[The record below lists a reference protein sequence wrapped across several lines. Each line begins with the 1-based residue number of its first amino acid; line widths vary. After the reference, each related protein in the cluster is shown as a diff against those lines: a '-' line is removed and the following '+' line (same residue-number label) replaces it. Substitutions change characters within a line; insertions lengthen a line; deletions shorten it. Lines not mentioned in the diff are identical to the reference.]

1 MIETRRIFPLLTT
14 ALLAATMAFPSAAG
28 RAGAQGLTILDQEGS
43 VAPNGTPS
51 ATSQI
56 VDVAVGPNN
65 TRVFDPATVNISV
78 GDTVRWTWGSS
89 FHSVTSGPPCNADLQ
104 YCSPSD
110 TSCGSGILSNV
121 GAVYT
126 HTFTQPGTYS
136 YFCAAH
142 CLSSGMTGTI
152 NVAPACTL
160 PPANMVGW
168 FPGDGTARD
177 VAGGN
182 SGRLQGDVTFVAGK
196 VGQAFRF
203 GGHGDLMGNGD
214 RVVVRN
220 APELQ
225 LQDFTI
231 DAWIKRA
238 SATIVTNDPD
248 SGSPGGTFFAYGNL
262 GYGFG
267 IFQSTGRLFLTQVGV
282 SAGFSATAVTDTN
295 YHHVAVTKQGGT
307 VTFYL
312 DGVAD
317 APISYN
323 PTFVFNTPAGIA
335 ARGDNNVQNAF
346 FGDIDE
352 LEIFNR
358 ALTAAELQAIVTAGA
373 AGKCKPPQ
381 PAAAFSRKAQGTGSF
396 DLDLIPF
403 ATAGVECRNPGASGA
418 YQMIVQF
425 PVPVTVTGATILSGI
440 GAVSGF
446 TVNGDTVTVNLTGV
460 TNAQTLVVNL
470 TGVSDG
476 TSSGNV
482 PVAMGVL
489 IGDTSGN
496 GTVNASDVAQTK
508 ASSGQP
514 TDAMNFR
521 ADVNLSGMINAS
533 DIGLVKS
540 KAGTLLPP

>member
-1 MIETRRIFPLLTT
+1 MTPL
-14 ALLAATMAFPSAAG
+14 SAAG
-28 RAGAQGLTILDQEGS
+28 GAGAQGLTILDQEGA
-43 VAPNGTPS
+43 VVPNATPS

-65 TRVFDPATVNISV
+65 SRIFSPATVSISV

-110 TSCGSGILSNV
+110 TNCGAGTLSNV
-121 GAVYT
+121 GNVYT

-136 YFCAAH
+136 YFCASH
-142 CLSSGMTGTI
+142 CLSGMTGTI
-152 NVAPACTL
+152 NVALACTP

-182 SGRLQGDVTFVAGK
+182 SGRLQGNVTFVAGE

-203 GGHGDLMGNGD
+203 GGHGDTMGNGD

-225 LQDFTI
+225 LQNFTI
-231 DAWIKRA
+231 DAWIRRA
-238 SATIVTNDPD
+238 SATIVTNDPR
-248 SGSPGGTFFAYGNL
+248 PGAPGAVFFAFGNQ
-262 GYGFG
+262 GYGFA
-267 IFQSTGRLFLTQVGV
+267 IDQPTGRLFLTQVEV
-282 SAGFSATAVTDTN
+282 SAGFSVATLTDTN
-295 YHHVAVTKQGGT
+295 YHHIAVTKQGGT

-317 APISYN
+317 APINYN

-335 ARGDNNVQNAF
+335 ARGDNDVQNAF

-358 ALTAAELQAIVTAGA
+358 ALTATEIQAIFNAGA

-381 PAAAFSRKAQGTGSF
+381 PAAAFSRKTQGTGSF
-396 DLDLIPF
+396 DIDLVPF
-403 ATAGVECRNPGASGA
+403 ATAGVECRNPGAAGA

-425 PVPVTVTGATILSGI
+425 PAPVTVAGATILSGT

-446 TVNGDTVTVNLTGV
+446 TVTGSSVTVNLTGV

-470 TGVSDG
+470 TGVNDG

-482 PVAMGVL
+482 PLAMSVL
-489 IGDTSGN
+489 IGDTSGDGIVN
-496 GTVNASDVAQTK
+496 GGDAIQTR
-508 ASSGQP
+508 SRSGQP
-514 TDAMNFR
+514 TDATNFR
-521 ADVNLSGMINAS
+521 SDVNTDGIVNGGDTIVVRSRSGTS
-533 DIGLVKS
+533 
-540 KAGTLLPP
+540 LP